1 MDNFFNKSFIKLFV
15 LIKLVFDFLI
25 HTPLS
30 YTLLLFISQLYCLVL
45 VLVVNTR
52 TNDRLD
58 TTCFYRF
65 VTGDAIIVY
74 TQVLYVC
81 TLNFV

>member
-1 MDNFFNKSFIKLFV
+1 M
-15 LIKLVFDFLI
+15 
-25 HTPLS
+25 
-30 YTLLLFISQLYCLVL
+30 ISISSAATIRSLVL